1 MLTFFSARSS
11 YFILTVQQQYIL
23 SLKAMA
29 KDNFWASNILVDSEH
44 AFLGMKNMIL
54 FWNMYIQKQ
63 A

>member
-1 MLTFFSARSS
+1 MLTFFSARFS
-11 YFILTVQQQYIL
+11 YFKLTVQQQYIL

-54 FWNMYIQKQ
+54 F
-63 A
+63 